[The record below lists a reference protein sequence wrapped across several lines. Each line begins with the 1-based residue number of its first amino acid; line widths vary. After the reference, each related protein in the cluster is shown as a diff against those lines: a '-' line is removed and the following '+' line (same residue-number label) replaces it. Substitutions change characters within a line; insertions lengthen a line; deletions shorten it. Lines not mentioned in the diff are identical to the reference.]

1 MRMSRFI
8 IACTAI
14 LLSVMGSALSGQGN
28 SVGNRMDGTRL
39 FERETFGG
47 NGRTCVTCHSLQ
59 TGTVSPQDA
68 FRRFQADPGDPL
80 FAHDGSD
87 DGQGHGVTRMLRDA
101 TVLISIPLPANI
113 QIAGNSA
120 ATSVVL
126 RRGIPTTLNTPAL
139 PIPEPFNPFDNVFM
153 LDGRQRTL
161 ELQAAGAIHDHA
173 VATVAPSSKDLE
185 RIKEFQLTDDFFSS
199 SELRNFARGGPAP
212 GLPEDR
218 TAQEKRG
225 RFFFEDV
232 VDFVDFNHG
241 LCGACHS
248 GPLLNETNFFF
259 ELLTLGAVPKGSRF
273 QDVLVSEL
281 NEGNNPTFRFTVN
294 AGQPGAFT
302 TDPTPDP
309 GRALITG
316 NPVDLNSF
324 KIPGLR
330 GLTKTAPYFHDNSAK
345 TLDDVVKHYKT
356 FFEIVTDPDGPFG
369 PAPPAVS
376 LSQEDMDAIVAFM
389 KLL

>member
-1 MRMSRFI
+1 MSRFI
-8 IACTAI
+8 VVCTAI

-28 SVGNRMDGTRL
+28 SVGNRMDGKRL
-39 FERETFGG
+39 FELETFGG

-68 FRRFQADPGDPL
+68 LRRFQADPGDAL
-80 FAHDGSD
+80 FTHDGSD
-87 DGQGHGVTRMLRDA
+87 DGQGHGVTRMLSDA
-101 TVLISIPLPANI
+101 TVLITIPLASNLHV
-113 QIAGNSA
+113 AGNPA
-120 ATSVVL
+120 AASVVL
-126 RRGIPTTLNTPAL
+126 RRGIPTTLDTPAL
-139 PIPEPFNPFDNVFM
+139 PLPEPLHPQDNIFM

-173 VATVAPSSKDLE
+173 VATVAPSSKDLQ
-185 RIKEFQLTDDFFSS
+185 RIKEFQLTDDFFTSGEMRS
-199 SELRNFARGGPAP
+199 FARGGPAP
-212 GLPEDR
+212 GLPEGR

-248 GPLLNETNFFF
+248 GPLLNQTNFFF
-259 ELLTLGAVPKGSRF
+259 QLLTNGAVPQGSRF

-281 NEGNNPTFRFTVN
+281 NEGGNPVIQLLLNTGST
-294 AGQPGAFT
+294 QTPLP
-302 TDPTPDP
+302 PTPDP
-309 GRALITG
+309 GRFLITG
-316 NPVDLNSF
+316 NPVDFNAF
-324 KIPGLR
+324 KIPNLR
-330 GLTKTAPYFHDNSAK
+330 GLSKTAPYFHDNSAK
-345 TLDDVVKHYKT
+345 TLADVVKHYKT
-356 FFEIVTDPDGPFG
+356 FFEIVTDPDGPLG

>member
-1 MRMSRFI
+1 MSRFF

-28 SVGNRMDGTRL
+28 SVGNRMDGKRL

-47 NGRTCVTCHSLQ
+47 NGRTCLTCHSSQ
-59 TGTVSPQDA
+59 TGTVAPQDA
-68 FRRFQADPGDPL
+68 LRRFQADPGDPL
-80 FAHDGSD
+80 FIHDGSD
-87 DGQGHGVTRMLRDA
+87 DGLGHGVTRMLNDA
-101 TVLISIPLPANI
+101 TVLITIPLPLNI
-113 QIAGNSA
+113 QVAGNPS

-126 RRGIPTTLNTPAL
+126 RRGIPSTLNTPAL
-139 PIPEPFNPFDNVFM
+139 PTPEPLHPFDNIFM
-153 LDGRQRTL
+153 LDGRQRSL

-173 VATVAPSSKDLE
+173 QAAVAPSSKDLE
-185 RIKEFQLTDDFFSS
+185 RIKQFQLTDDFFSS
-199 SELRNFARGGPAP
+199 SELREFARGGAAP
-212 GLPEDR
+212 ELPQGR
-218 TAQEKRG
+218 TAAEKRG

-232 VDFVDFNHG
+232 VDFVDVNHG

-248 GPLLNETNFFF
+248 GPLLNETNFAF
-259 ELLTLGAVPKGSRF
+259 ELLTGGAVPKGSRF

-281 NEGNNPTFRFTVN
+281 NEAKNPTFRFTVN
-294 AGQPGAFT
+294 AGQPGGFT

-316 NPVDLNSF
+316 NPFDLNSF
-324 KIPGLR
+324 KIPVLR
-330 GLTKTAPYFHDNSAK
+330 GVTRTAPYFHDNSAK

-356 FFEIVTDPDGPFG
+356 FFEIVTDPDGPG
-369 PAPPAVS
+369 GAPPLVS